1 MLEIKY
7 MKLVEN
13 EDFRDMWADA
23 YISYE
28 EIVSIVND
36 WDENYE
42 NDIDIALAV
51 LDSQM
56 KYSFLAKHYEV
67 KKDDLTDSVNNMLT
81 EINILNT
88 RIKDLEAMNFG
99 LAQENFNLRY
109 NRKEVK

>member
-1 MLEIKY
+1 MSEAKHIE
-7 MKLVEN
+7 LVEN
-13 EDFRDMWADA
+13 ENFRDMWADA
-23 YISYE
+23 YISYKD
-28 EIVSIVND
+28 IVNIVND

-67 KKDDLTDSVNNMLT
+67 KKDDLTDSVNNILT
-81 EINILNT
+81 EINTLNT